1 MLKSFIFHFP
11 MSLVLP
17 WLQVLKVPISEPG
30 GRLPLLLMGDAALAA
45 LSPGALTSCPGVT
58 RGSKIRSQKG
68 HRPSPSSPG
77 PTTSSCSSP

>member
-30 GRLPLLLMGDAALAA
+30 GGFP
-45 LSPGALTSCPGVT
+45 C
-58 RGSKIRSQKG
+58 
-68 HRPSPSSPG
+68 
-77 PTTSSCSSP
+77 C